1 MRLTF
6 AVAIAS
12 ILAIGFLCYL
22 FITDRQPPRDE
33 TLTTMWCLKR
43 DILNYAHVH
52 NSLPPTLKSLPPHLV
67 YIGDPAKDAW
77 GKDIEY
83 KHGSNDI
90 VILTSHPPDGPAIV
104 RSFHAKTPKGTWA
117 EELGLYWIEK

>member
-1 MRLTF
+1 
-6 AVAIAS
+6 
-12 ILAIGFLCYL
+12 
-22 FITDRQPPRDE
+22 
-33 TLTTMWCLKR
+33 MWCLKR
-43 DILNYAHVH
+43 DILNYAQVH
-52 NSLPPTLKSLPPHLV
+52 NSLPPTLKSLPPNLV
-67 YIGDPAKDAW
+67 GDLAKDAW

-117 EELGLYWIEK
+117 KYSDEFWIEIPLALKSNAGKLQASPQPK